1 MTKSEL
7 IKAISSTTSI
17 NGPAVEEVLEA
28 LAIEVRMALGRG
40 EDVTVPGLLKI
51 GVKARPARIAR
62 NPATGA
68 TVNVPGKNVPVVKP
82 LKSLRD
88 DVAAIPAP

>member
-7 IKAISSTTSI
+7 IKAISSATSI

-28 LAIEVRMALGRG
+28 LAVEVYAALGRG
-40 EDVTVPGLLKI
+40 EDVTVPGLVKF

-68 TVNVPGKNVPVVKP
+68 AVNVPGKTVPVVKP
-82 LKSLRD
+82 VKSLCD
-88 DVAAIPAP
+88 LVAAIPAP